1 MKNIKIEGPVFPIVT
16 PFIDDKYNQYPIDVK
31 GLRKYV
37 DYLLDN
43 GAHNI
48 MVASA
53 TSRFAQL
60 TEEEIRLVNDIVI
73 DQVGDRGLAI
83 ASTGIMGSTALHLE
97 TVRHAESIGA
107 KVIAAEYP
115 WRFQNLDALA
125 DYYKTI
131 VDGTNHIQLLVHVT
145 PGRSELGGQFRYD
158 VESLKK
164 ICAIPRV
171 IAMKEAA
178 GDKEVSKQI
187 WENLADD
194 SSIIV
199 AGRSS
204 ETYMAS
210 HMHGVHGYFVGTGN
224 IVPQY
229 SMEIYRL
236 VQEGKIDEAQ
246 AICDIHETKFLD
258 KAKKFGWHAAL
269 KAGLYEMGIM
279 SLTERP
285 PMVPIH
291 DNERAQLREIMKEC
305 RWIK

>member
-1 MKNIKIEGPVFPIVT
+1 MSNLKIEGPVFPIVT
-16 PFIDDKYNQYPIDVK
+16 PFIKDDYGQFPVDIKA
-31 GLRKYV
+31 LRKYV

-43 GAHNI
+43 GAKNI

-60 TEEEIRLVNDIVI
+60 TEEEIRLVNDVVV

-83 ASTGIMGSTALHLE
+83 ASTGIMGATSLHLE

-115 WRFQNLDALA
+115 WRFQSIEALSN
-125 DYYKTI
+125 YYETI
-131 VDGTNHIQLLVHVT
+131 VNGTSEIQILIHVT

-158 VESLKK
+158 VESLKRV
-164 ICAIPRV
+164 CAIPRV

-178 GDKEVSKQI
+178 GDPEVSSQI
-187 WENLADD
+187 WDHLKDD

-199 AGRSS
+199 AGRAM
-204 ETYMAS
+204 ETYLKSFDKGAA
-210 HMHGVHGYFVGTGN
+210 GFFVGTGN
-224 IVPQY
+224 IVPQF
-229 SMEIYRL
+229 SMRMYEL
-236 VQEGKIDEAQ
+236 VKSGKIDEAKEIT
-246 AICDIHETKFLD
+246 AKHETLFLD

-279 SLTERP
+279 SLDERP
-285 PMVPIH
+285 PMQPIPK
-291 DNERAQLREIMKEC
+291 EQRKELREIMVKLG
-305 RWIK
+305 WM